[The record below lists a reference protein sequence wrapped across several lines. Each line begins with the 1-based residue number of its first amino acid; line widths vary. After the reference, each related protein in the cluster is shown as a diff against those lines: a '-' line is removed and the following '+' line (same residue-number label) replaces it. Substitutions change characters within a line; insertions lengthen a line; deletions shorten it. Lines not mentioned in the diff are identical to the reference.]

1 TREEEDLWGNIL
13 AVPFLEYFE
22 PLHTWISEDN
32 LEKNLHVGWLTPDQ
46 CRHVTETNS
55 TALFIENLF

>member
-1 TREEEDLWGNIL
+1 MEAGSTKSWRELIAPLTIQKLTRLS

-32 LEKNLHVGWLTPDQ
+32 LEKNLHVGWLTPD
-46 CRHVTETNS
+46 RK
-55 TALFIENLF
+55 FY